1 MDCAVFQKKA
11 RGLMDNKI
19 VRFLTALFITAIIV
33 YVAGHF
39 LIWPAVMLMFMFGDG
54 IVPLIILGSIV
65 LVCLVF
71 VGVFKLTGK

>member
-1 MDCAVFQKKA
+1 M
-11 RGLMDNKI
+11 
-19 VRFLTALFITAIIV
+19 TAIIV

-54 IVPLIILGSIV
+54 IIPLIILGSIV